1 MKLLNYFDS
10 FFLAN
15 WLFLFLKI
23 FGHLAAIFLFFLL
36 FKLLSGKFI
45 RKKGQL
51 PIELLFAELFSAW
64 AVLILYVL
72 YFIVLIFVNG
82 AYFMNFYEF
91 SISIVSTYIILS
103 PFLLSMLVCVIFI
116 VYLNHRIKNILK

>member
-1 MKLLNYFDS
+1 MKLLNYFNS
-10 FFLAN
+10 FFLVD

-23 FGHLAAIFLFFLL
+23 FCHLAAIALFFYL
-36 FKLLSGKFI
+36 FKILFSKLI
-45 RKKGQL
+45 RKKEQL
-51 PIELLFAELFSAW
+51 PIELLFAEWFSAW
-64 AVLILYVL
+64 AVFILYVL

-82 AYFMNFYEF
+82 AYFMNFYEL

>member
-23 FGHLAAIFLFFLL
+23 FVHIAAIFLFFFL
-36 FKLLSGKFI
+36 FKLLISKLI
-45 RKKGQL
+45 QKKGQL
-51 PIELLFAELFSAW
+51 PIELLFAKLFSAW

-72 YFIVLIFVNG
+72 YFIILIFVNG

-103 PFLLSMLVCVIFI
+103 PFLLSMAVCVIFI

>member
-23 FGHLAAIFLFFLL
+23 FVHLASIFLFFFL
-36 FKLLSGKFI
+36 FKLLISKLI

-51 PIELLFAELFSAW
+51 PIELLFAKLFSAW
-64 AVLILYVL
+64 TVLILYVL

-103 PFLLSMLVCVIFI
+103 PFLLSISVCVSFI
-116 VYLNHRIKNILK
+116 VYLNHRIKSILK

>member
-23 FGHLAAIFLFFLL
+23 FVHLAAIFLFFFLL
-36 FKLLSGKFI
+36 KPLISKLI

-51 PIELLFAELFSAW
+51 PIELLFAKLFSAW
-64 AVLILYVL
+64 TVLILYVL

-103 PFLLSMLVCVIFI
+103 PFLLSISVCVSFI

>member
-15 WLFLFLKI
+15 WLFLLLKI
-23 FGHLAAIFLFFLL
+23 FVHLAAIFLFFFL
-36 FKLLSGKFI
+36 FKLLFSKLN

-51 PIELLFAELFSAW
+51 PIELLFAKLFSAW
-64 AVLILYVL
+64 TVLILYVL

-91 SISIVSTYIILS
+91 SISIISTYIILS
-103 PFLLSMLVCVIFI
+103 PFLLSMSVCVFFI
-116 VYLNHRIKNILK
+116 VYLNHRVKNILK